1 MITVLSIEASQSTPY
16 APLCAL
22 GRPVTTLSVSPR
34 QGVRAS
40 LWSWGLLSWL
50 DWWGEGASSGRCG
63 RRGGLPA
70 GSRALP
76 LGLLIPCTLLLLV
89 LCPPFLIPYDLLTPS
104 PRARYSSSSRAPPS
118 SSHTTYSPLTPS
130 TLLVL
135 SPSGWGIGQSL
146 PSLGREV
153 SRSPEPPGGLV
164 LRGGLPRSGDILLEG
179 QQKGIPQLFIE
190 HRTLL
195 GGASHQAP
203 SPERLIGR

>member
-1 MITVLSIEASQSTPY
+1 MLSIEASRGTQYT
-16 APLCAL
+16 PLCAL
-22 GRPVTTLSVSPR
+22 GWPVTALSVSSR

-50 DWWGEGASSGRCG
+50 GWWGEGASSGHCG

-70 GSRALP
+70 GSRALSAGP
-76 LGLLIPCTLLLLV
+76 PRPVHATHPRLV
-89 LCPPFLIPYDLLTPS
+89 PPFLIPYDLLI
-104 PRARYSSSSRAPPS
+104 
-118 SSHTTYSPLTPS
+118 LTPS

-135 SPSGWGIGQSL
+135 SLSGWGMGQSR

-153 SRSPEPPGGLV
+153 PVRLSPPEGWSS
-164 LRGGLPRSGDILLEG
+164 GGLPRSRDILLEG

-190 HRTLL
+190 RRTLL
-195 GGASHQAP
+195 GGASHQTP

>member
-1 MITVLSIEASQSTPY
+1 MLSIEASQSSPY
-16 APLCAL
+16 TPLCAL
-22 GRPVTTLSVSPR
+22 GWLVTTLSVSPR

-63 RRGGLPA
+63 RRGRLPA

-76 LGLLIPCTLLLLV
+76 AESPHLV
-89 LCPPFLIPYDLLTPS
+89 HATPPRLV
-104 PRARYSSSSRAPPS
+104 PPS
-118 SSHTTYSPLTPS
+118 SSHTTYSPPHPELTTHSIALGVGHGAEPP
-130 TLLVL
+130 LPRER
-135 SPSGWGIGQSL
+135 SP
-146 PSLGREV
+146 
-153 SRSPEPPGGLV
+153 RSPEPPRAGA
-164 LRGGLPRSGDILLEG
+164 RGGLPRSRDILLEG

-190 HRTLL
+190 RRTLL